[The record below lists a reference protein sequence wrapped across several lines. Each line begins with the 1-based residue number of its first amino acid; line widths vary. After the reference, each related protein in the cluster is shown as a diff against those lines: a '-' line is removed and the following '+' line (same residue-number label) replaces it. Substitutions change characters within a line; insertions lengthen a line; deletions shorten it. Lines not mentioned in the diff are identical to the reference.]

1 MLSDRDNAVLHIR
14 RGNVPFGPKAMISLQ
29 PVQTAD
35 IHQVCD
41 ELGKQAEFKRAF
53 PLINQ
58 VSFQSSVLSGYQIHV
73 GSYIA
78 GFLMKTNPTP
88 PFSTYS
94 DRESLLMIYPAYQ
107 RQGIGTQVMS
117 LIHEDS
123 DAGFFV
129 SSKSNSASTAF
140 FQKQPSLALVDETD
154 RYRVYT
160 L

>member
-1 MLSDRDNAVLHIR
+1 
-14 RGNVPFGPKAMISLQ
+14 MISLQ

-35 IHQVCD
+35 IPQVCD

-73 GSYIA
+73 GSDVA
-78 GFLMKTNPTP
+78 GFLLKTNPTP
-88 PFSTYS
+88 PFRTYS

-107 RQGIGTQVMS
+107 RQGIGTQVLS

-129 SSKSNSASTAF
+129 SAKSNPASSAF
-140 FQKQPSLALVDETD
+140 FQKQQGLKLVDDTE
-154 RYRVYT
+154 RFSVYSRP
-160 L
+160 